1 MPKRPPLPAIWL
13 IQPDAH
19 RLQVLADGLRADGM
33 TVWTFPSVEPAL
45 EELSRGERPAALV
58 VAPLQGLLTDL
69 EFTEQAKALSPRASI
84 IFTPQL
90 TDPARV
96 RPGAHTLAQPLDS
109 ARLARFIRLVGGRPA
124 FRSTLQSLYRE
135 ARNRPETTT
144 NPCEPVAQVRL

>member
-1 MPKRPPLPAIWL
+1 
-13 IQPDAH
+13 
-19 RLQVLADGLRADGM
+19 LADGLRADGM
-33 TVWTFPSVEPAL
+33 TVSTFPSVEPAL
-45 EELSRGERPAALV
+45 EELSRGERPAVLIV
-58 VAPLQGLLTDL
+58 EPQQGPLTDL
-69 EFTEQAKALSPRASI
+69 EFTEQAKALSPCASI

-90 TDPARV
+90 ADARA
-96 RPGAHTLAQPLDS
+96 RPGAPILAHPLDS